1 MSVYDYG
8 TETGGVF
15 RGGKPVVYDIPKE
28 DAKMRIGILI
38 FNKQAFE
45 SAKGRLP
52 VESDKA
58 KIDELIA
65 EVMNEAGVK

>member
-1 MSVYDYG
+1 M
-8 TETGGVF
+8 TTGRRLAASF
-15 RGGKPVVYDIPKE
+15 AEESRSSMTSRR
-28 DAKMRIGILI
+28 KMRIGILI

-45 SAKGRLP
+45 SGKGRLP